1 MELYALVN
9 GPDAVRRAMLNAP
22 FGAWH
27 GLASDPR
34 FHGPIAEGAAVSV
47 TYFTVSLAIAS
58 TLFGRRDRGS

>member
-27 GLASDPR
+27 GLAAEPR
-34 FHGPIAEGAAVSV
+34 FYGPLVEGAAVSV
-47 TYFTVSLAIAS
+47 AYLATSLAIAY
-58 TLFGRRDRGS
+58 TLFARRDVGS